1 MSNDIPKGYMMNSRG
16 HLIPESMI
24 TPIDKLRDHTVNGM
38 VNAAKAMSRQLSE
51 FKAGLYSDVVSF
63 IAISAEEFD
72 VQWGGKKG
80 NVSLVSFDGRH
91 KVVLA
96 MDETIEFNERLQ
108 VAKQLIDECLTEL
121 SVGAAHEL
129 QALVSDYFQV
139 DSQGKISTTR
149 ILSLRRHQ
157 IQHAKWEE
165 AMRAINASI
174 VITGSKTYLRLY
186 ERDERTEKM
195 NQIPLDIASA

>member
-1 MSNDIPKGYMMNSRG
+1 MNEPIPDGYMKNARG
-16 HLIPESMI
+16 HLIPASMVAE
-24 TPIDKLRDHTVNGM
+24 IDKLRDQTVKGLVGM
-38 VNAAKAMSRQLSE
+38 AKEMSQQLSD
-51 FKAGLYSDVVSF
+51 FRQQTLDDVVSF
-63 IAISAEEFD
+63 ITLSAEQFN

-80 NVSLVSFDGRH
+80 NVSLVSFDGRY

-96 MDETIEFNERLQ
+96 MDETIEFDERLQ

-121 SVGAAHEL
+121 SQGATHEL

-157 IQHAKWEE
+157 ITHPKWEE
-165 AMRAINASI
+165 AMKAINSSI

-186 ERDERTEKM
+186 ERDERTDKM